1 MRRMGTLPPPP
12 VFLPYKDAKYNK
24 QLGLTRLGTTPEV
37 WEMASAYGEMERKWQ
52 KRWSDRGL
60 NLSDRD
66 ESKPKFMLIFAYPG
80 VTGYLHVGHMRGFS
94 YVDAIGRYKRMT
106 GYNVMFP
113 VGTHATGNGS
123 ISLAEKIRRRDPG
136 TIDYLLRNGCPEEKV
151 ADLTEPMDVVRFFND
166 VYVNEYWKRFGFL
179 ADWRRFTCTLFPDY
193 ARFIQW
199 QFRKLHDKGLLIQ
212 KPYFAPAC
220 PSCGPVAV
228 DASETD
234 ISKGGNAETQEYTLL
249 KFRHGD
255 EFLVAATLR
264 PETVYGQVCFWV
276 NPDVEYVRVR
286 VGGETWVVSPQ
297 AAEKL
302 SHQKEG
308 VETVGTV
315 PGRELI
321 GWMCTAPMIHRDI
334 PVFPARFCDPD
345 VGTGLV
351 TSVPS
356 DAPDDWISL
365 EALKSDTAM
374 AEEYG
379 LSREL
384 IDSVVPIP
392 IIDME
397 GYGRFPAKDIIDRM
411 GITAPG
417 DPKLVEAKK
426 QVYKDGY
433 HMGRMNAVCGEY
445 AGLKVDV
452 AKDRMK
458 QAMLDAGEADVFYD
472 LTEEV
477 VCRCGKRVFIR
488 RIDDQWFINYAD
500 KDLTERTAEHCRTMG
515 IMPSEYYN
523 NVQGVLSWFRE
534 RACVRLGNW
543 LGTEFP
549 FDGKWII
556 EAISDST
563 LYPIYYCVS
572 LYANDGRIKPEQM
585 TEAFFDHVILG
596 EGDRSEVSEETG
608 IPEDLLGRIADDISY
623 WYPLDLN
630 LGGKEHMTVH
640 FPAFLKNH
648 VAILPQE
655 MWPRGIMVN
664 WYVTGKKNKATGK
677 GDKIS
682 KSKGGAQPI
691 PGAADTYGVDA
702 LRLYYAHVASPFA
715 DVEWDEDNVLSY
727 RQRLDRIQAFVGELD
742 ASAGDS
748 EPTGIDRWLVSRFNG
763 HIKTIREAMDRF
775 DLRMMAST
783 AYFEMFNDLKWYTR
797 RGGRCRSAL
806 REAYRRWFM
815 AMMPVTPHTAEE
827 LWETERFEGL
837 ASESLLAEYD
847 PELDCPEAEYGE
859 DLIRYVMSDAAQ
871 IVKVTGI
878 APKRIILYTAPAW
891 KRKVVSKAAEL
902 LGQGKLDI
910 PGLTKACMADPE
922 LRSRGKAVS
931 DLCRKVA
938 GDHMRSTEEKVRPIA
953 ETDEFALLSSAAGF
967 IGDDLGT
974 KVEVLDSDSEGLYDP
989 AGKSKAAVP
998 GRPAILIE

>member
-1 MRRMGTLPPPP
+1 
-12 VFLPYKDAKYNK
+12 
-24 QLGLTRLGTTPEV
+24 
-37 WEMASAYGEMERKWQ
+37 MASAYAEMERKWQ
-52 KRWSDRGL
+52 KRWAEKGLDRSDRVDG
-60 NLSDRD
+60 R
-66 ESKPKFMLIFAYPG
+66 PKYMLIFAYPG

-106 GYNVMFP
+106 GYNVLFP

-123 ISLAEKIRRRDPG
+123 ISLAEKIRKGDEN
-136 TIDYLLRNGCPEEKV
+136 TIDYLLRNGCPKEKV
-151 ADLTEPMDVVRFFND
+151 AELTEPMNVVEFFNG
-166 VYVNEYWKRFGFL
+166 VYVNEYWRRFGFL
-179 ADWRRFTCTLFPDY
+179 ADWRRFTCTLYPDY
-193 ARFIQW
+193 AKFIQW
-199 QFRKLHDKGLLIQ
+199 QFRKLHDKNLLIQ

-255 EFLVAATLR
+255 EYLIAATLR

-276 NPDVEYVRVR
+276 NPDVEYRRVK
-286 VGGETWVVSPQ
+286 VGDETWIVSPQ

-302 SHQKEG
+302 SHQKDGIEDIG
-308 VETVGTV
+308 AI

-334 PVFPARFCDPD
+334 PVLPARFCDPD

-365 EALKSDTAM
+365 EALKKDTAM
-374 AEEYG
+374 QQEFN
-379 LSREL
+379 LSKEL
-384 IDSVVPIP
+384 LDSVVPIA

-397 GYGRFPAKDIIDRM
+397 GYGQFPAKDIIDRM

-433 HMGRMNAVCGEY
+433 HMGRMNAICGEY

-477 VCRCGKRVFIR
+477 VCRCGRRVFIR

-500 KDLTERTAEHCRTMG
+500 KQLTEETQRHCKSMD
-515 IMPSEYYN
+515 IMPTEYYN

-543 LGTEFP
+543 LGTRFP
-549 FDGKWII
+549 YDDKWII

-563 LYPIYYCVS
+563 LYPIYYCIS
-572 LYANDGRIKPEQM
+572 MYANDGRLKPEQM

-596 EGDRSEVSEETG
+596 IGDRDAVSKETG
-608 IPEDLLGRIADDISY
+608 ISAELLEQIAKDVNY

-648 VAILPQE
+648 VAILPE
-655 MWPRGIMVN
+655 EKWPRGIMVN
-664 WYVTGKKNKATGK
+664 WYVTGKKNKTTGK

-715 DVEWDEDNVLSY
+715 DVEWDEENVLSY

-742 ASAGDS
+742 DSAEDIPMGK
-748 EPTGIDRWLVSRFNG
+748 IDRWLVSRFNG
-763 HIKTIREAMDRF
+763 HVKTIRDAMDRL

-797 RGGRCRSAL
+797 RGGHCRSAL
-806 REAYRRWFM
+806 REVYRRWFT
-815 AMMPVTPHTAEE
+815 AMMPVTPHTVEE
-827 LWETERFEGL
+827 LWEREGFEGL
-837 ASESLLAEYD
+837 ASEAQFPEYD
-847 PELDCPEAEYGE
+847 PALDCPEAEYGE

-871 IVKVTGI
+871 IVKVTGMQP
-878 APKRIILYTAPAW
+878 AKVILYTAPAW
-891 KRKVVSKAAEL
+891 KRKVVSNAADL
-902 LGQGKLDI
+902 LSEGRLDV
-910 PGLTKACMADPE
+910 PGLTKTCMADPE

-931 DLCRKVA
+931 ELCKKVA
-938 GDHMRSTEEKVRPIA
+938 ADHMRSTPEKVRSIA
-953 ETDEFALLSSAAGF
+953 DTDENTLLTSAAGF
-967 IGDDLGT
+967 IGADLGT
-974 KVEVLDSDSEGLYDP
+974 EVQVIDTDAEGIYDP

-998 GRPAILIE
+998 GRPAILLE

>member
-1 MRRMGTLPPPP
+1 
-12 VFLPYKDAKYNK
+12 
-24 QLGLTRLGTTPEV
+24 
-37 WEMASAYGEMERKWQ
+37 MASAYAEMERKWQ
-52 KRWSDRGL
+52 KRWAEKGLDRSDRVDG
-60 NLSDRD
+60 R
-66 ESKPKFMLIFAYPG
+66 PKYMLIFAYPG

-106 GYNVMFP
+106 GYNVLFP

-123 ISLAEKIRRRDPG
+123 ISLAEKIRKGDEN
-136 TIDYLLRNGCPEEKV
+136 TIDYLLRNGCPKEKV
-151 ADLTEPMDVVRFFND
+151 AELTEPMNVVEFFNG
-166 VYVNEYWKRFGFL
+166 VYVNEYWRRFGFL
-179 ADWRRFTCTLFPDY
+179 ADWRRFTCTLYPDY
-193 ARFIQW
+193 AKFIQW
-199 QFRKLHDKGLLIQ
+199 QFRKLHDKNLLIQ

-255 EFLVAATLR
+255 EYLIAATLR

-276 NPDVEYVRVR
+276 NPDVEYRRVK
-286 VGGETWVVSPQ
+286 VGDETWIVSPQ

-302 SHQKEG
+302 SHQKDGIEDIG
-308 VETVGTV
+308 AI

-321 GWMCTAPMIHRDI
+321 GWMCTAPMIHKDI
-334 PVFPARFCDPD
+334 PVLPARFCDPD

-365 EALKSDTAM
+365 EALKKDTAM
-374 AEEYG
+374 QQEFN
-379 LSREL
+379 LSKEL
-384 IDSVVPIP
+384 LDSVVPIA

-397 GYGRFPAKDIIDRM
+397 GYGQFPAKDIIDRM

-433 HMGRMNAVCGEY
+433 HMGRMNAICGEY
-445 AGLKVDV
+445 AGMKVDM

-477 VCRCGKRVFIR
+477 VCRCGRRVFIR

-500 KDLTERTAEHCRTMG
+500 KQLTEETQRHCKSMD
-515 IMPSEYYN
+515 IMPTEYYN

-543 LGTEFP
+543 LGTRFP
-549 FDGKWII
+549 YDDKWII

-563 LYPIYYCVS
+563 LYPIYYCIS
-572 LYANDGRIKPEQM
+572 MYANDGRLKPEQM
-585 TEAFFDHVILG
+585 TEAFFDHVILRI
-596 EGDRSEVSEETG
+596 GDRDAVSKETG
-608 IPEDLLGRIADDISY
+608 ISAELLEQIAKDVDY

-648 VAILPQE
+648 VAILPE
-655 MWPRGIMVN
+655 EKWPRGIMVN
-664 WYVTGKKNKATGK
+664 WYVTGKKNKTTGK

-715 DVEWDEDNVLSY
+715 DVEWDEENVLSY

-742 ASAGDS
+742 DSAEDIPMGEIDS
-748 EPTGIDRWLVSRFNG
+748 WLVSRFNG
-763 HIKTIREAMDRF
+763 HVKTIRDAMDRL

-797 RGGRCRSAL
+797 RGGHCRSAL
-806 REAYRRWFM
+806 REVYRRWFT
-815 AMMPVTPHTAEE
+815 AMMPVTPHTVEE
-827 LWETERFEGL
+827 LWEREGFEGL
-837 ASESLLAEYD
+837 ASEARFPEYD
-847 PELDCPEAEYGE
+847 PALDCPEAEYGE

-871 IVKVTGI
+871 IVKVTGMQP
-878 APKRIILYTAPAW
+878 AKVILYTAPAW
-891 KRKVVSKAAEL
+891 KRKVVSNAADL
-902 LGQGKLDI
+902 LSEGRLDV
-910 PGLTKACMADPE
+910 PGLTKTCMADPE

-931 DLCRKVA
+931 ELCKKVA
-938 GDHMRSTEEKVRPIA
+938 ADHMRSTPEKVRPIA
-953 ETDEFALLSSAAGF
+953 DTDENALLTSAAGF
-967 IGDDLGT
+967 IGADLGT
-974 KVEVLDSDSEGLYDP
+974 EVQVIDTDAEGIYDP

-998 GRPAILIE
+998 GRPAILLE

>member
-1 MRRMGTLPPPP
+1 
-12 VFLPYKDAKYNK
+12 
-24 QLGLTRLGTTPEV
+24 
-37 WEMASAYGEMERKWQ
+37 MASAYAEMERKWQ
-52 KRWSDRGL
+52 KRWAEKGLDRSDRVDG
-60 NLSDRD
+60 R
-66 ESKPKFMLIFAYPG
+66 PKYMLIFAYPG

-106 GYNVMFP
+106 GYNVLFP

-123 ISLAEKIRRRDPG
+123 ISLAEKIRKGDEN
-136 TIDYLLRNGCPEEKV
+136 TIDYLLRNGCPKEKV
-151 ADLTEPMDVVRFFND
+151 AELTEPMNVVEFFNG
-166 VYVNEYWKRFGFL
+166 VYVNEYWRRFGFL
-179 ADWRRFTCTLFPDY
+179 ADWRRFTCTLYPDY
-193 ARFIQW
+193 AKFIQW
-199 QFRKLHDKGLLIQ
+199 QFRKLHDKNLLIQ

-255 EFLVAATLR
+255 EYLIAATLR

-276 NPDVEYVRVR
+276 NPDVEYRRVK
-286 VGGETWVVSPQ
+286 VGDETWIVSPQ

-302 SHQKEG
+302 SHQKDGIEDIG
-308 VETVGTV
+308 AI

-334 PVFPARFCDPD
+334 PVLPARFCDPD

-365 EALKSDTAM
+365 EALKKDTAM
-374 AEEYG
+374 QQEFN
-379 LSREL
+379 LSKEL
-384 IDSVVPIP
+384 LDSVVPIA

-397 GYGRFPAKDIIDRM
+397 GYGQFPAKDIIDRM

-433 HMGRMNAVCGEY
+433 HMGRMNAICGEY

-477 VCRCGKRVFIR
+477 VCRCGRRVFIR

-500 KDLTERTAEHCRTMG
+500 KQLTEETQRHCKSMD
-515 IMPSEYYN
+515 IMPTEYYN

-543 LGTEFP
+543 LGTRFP
-549 FDGKWII
+549 YDDKWII

-563 LYPIYYCVS
+563 LYPIYYCIS
-572 LYANDGRIKPEQM
+572 MYANDGRLKPEQM
-585 TEAFFDHVILG
+585 TEAFFDHVILRI
-596 EGDRSEVSEETG
+596 GDRDAVSKETG
-608 IPEDLLGRIADDISY
+608 ISAELLEQIAKDVDY

-648 VAILPQE
+648 VAILPE
-655 MWPRGIMVN
+655 EKWPRGIMVN
-664 WYVTGKKNKATGK
+664 WYVTGKKNKTTGK

-715 DVEWDEDNVLSY
+715 DVEWDEENVLSY

-742 ASAGDS
+742 DSAEDIPMGEIDS
-748 EPTGIDRWLVSRFNG
+748 WLVSRFNG
-763 HIKTIREAMDRF
+763 HVKTIRDAMDRL

-797 RGGRCRSAL
+797 RGGHCRSAL
-806 REAYRRWFM
+806 REVYRRWFT
-815 AMMPVTPHTAEE
+815 AMMPVTPHTVEE
-827 LWETERFEGL
+827 LWEREGFEGL
-837 ASESLLAEYD
+837 ASEAQFPEYD
-847 PELDCPEAEYGE
+847 PALDCPEAEYGE

-871 IVKVTGI
+871 IVKVTGMQP
-878 APKRIILYTAPAW
+878 AKVILYTAPAW
-891 KRKVVSKAAEL
+891 KRKVVSNAADL
-902 LGQGKLDI
+902 LSEGRLDV
-910 PGLTKACMADPE
+910 PGLTKTCMADPE

-931 DLCRKVA
+931 ELCKKVA
-938 GDHMRSTEEKVRPIA
+938 ADHMRSTPEKVRPIA
-953 ETDEFALLSSAAGF
+953 DTDENALLTSAAGF
-967 IGDDLGT
+967 IGADLGT
-974 KVEVLDSDSEGLYDP
+974 EVQVIDTDAECIYDP

-998 GRPAILIE
+998 GRPAILLE